1 MLQLAHKSLEIY
13 TIGKEL
19 VTAIYELTERYPK
32 DEKFGLVS
40 QLRRAVISICSNLA
54 EGSSRFSRAE
64 RKRFYEIARGSVV
77 EIDTQLDISVLL
89 GYTTKEALLGIEPKL
104 ESVFKMLS
112 KMITT
117 LSNNP
122 SNE

>member
-77 EIDTQLDISVLL
+77 EIVTQLDISVLL

>member
-19 VTAIYELTERYPK
+19 VIAIYELTERYPK

-77 EIDTQLDISVLL
+77 EIDTQFDISVLL

>member
-1 MLQLAHKSLEIY
+1 MLLLAHKSMEIY
-13 TIGKEL
+13 AIGKDL
-19 VTAIYELTERYPK
+19 VSAIYELTEKYPK
-32 DEKFGLVS
+32 EEKYGLVS

-54 EGSSRFSRAE
+54 EGSSRFSKAE

-89 GYTTKEALLGIEPKL
+89 GYTTKEALVGIELKL

-117 LSNNP
+117 LSNN
-122 SNE
+122 SNNE

>member
-1 MLQLAHKSLEIY
+1 MLLLAHKSMEIY
-13 TIGKEL
+13 AIGKDL
-19 VTAIYELTERYPK
+19 VSAIYELTEKYPK
-32 DEKFGLVS
+32 EEKYGLVS

-54 EGSSRFSRAE
+54 EGSSRFSKAE

-89 GYTTKEALLGIEPKL
+89 GYTTKEALVGIEPKL

-117 LSNNP
+117 LSTNSNN
-122 SNE
+122 E